1 MSEVRLK
8 QRATRS
14 ADEVLADVEVAA
26 GRTPTKAAAP
36 KVIKLGAKERLNSY
50 LTPEQKRKVRLLA
63 IQRDSDISEVVGW
76 LIDQAETPTF

>member
-1 MSEVRLK
+1 MTGELKIK
-8 QRATRS
+8 QRTRPAEETS
-14 ADEVLADVEVAA
+14 ASVDAAA
-26 GRTPTKAAAP
+26 GRTNAKSAP
-36 KVIKLGAKERLNSY
+36 AVIKLGAKERLNSY

>member
-1 MSEVRLK
+1 MTGELKIK
-8 QRATRS
+8 QRTRPAEEASASVDAT
-14 ADEVLADVEVAA
+14 A
-26 GRTPTKAAAP
+26 GRTNAKSAP
-36 KVIKLGAKERLNSY
+36 AVIKLGAKERLNSY